1 MIRVPGS
8 APGSAPG
15 RSRRAPVP
23 LQGAPD
29 GMERRS
35 RSGSALERTWTR
47 PVGRAPGTRT
57 GSLAHLDGLAGRA
70 RGCRNRPR
78 VPGARPTGRDRVR
91 SRLLEPGAAGERSRS
106 APGRSRSAPGRSRTL
121 PSRSRPGAPLP
132 SGNATGTRRSRTA
145 PGALPERSRRR
156 DRTPALG
163 SAAPYRRDRHLELRP
178 GDRESAPGRREPTGS
193 RGRERGL
200 SGRASCSECSSA
212 GWPRR
217 SRHKF
222 VYTWITPA
230 APPAARRARR
240 GGGSPA
246 SARSG
251 GGRRRSQPPACGR
264 AAG

>member
-1 MIRVPGS
+1 MIRVPLRS
-8 APGSAPG
+8 RVRSRTPG
-15 RSRRAPVP
+15 RSSRAPVP

-47 PVGRAPGTRT
+47 PVGPAPGTRT
-57 GSLAHLDGLAGRA
+57 RSLAHLDGLAGRA

-91 SRLLEPGAAGERSRS
+91 SRLREPGAAGARSRS

-145 PGALPERSRRR
+145 PVALPERSRRR

-178 GDRESAPGRREPTGS
+178 GDREGAPGRREPTGS

-200 SGRASCSECSSA
+200 SGRA
-212 GWPRR
+212 
-217 SRHKF
+217 
-222 VYTWITPA
+222 A
-230 APPAARRARR
+230 AETRELAAARRVQTGSAEPWRK
-240 GGGSPA
+240 GGQ
-246 SARSG
+246 RF
-251 GGRRRSQPPACGR
+251 
-264 AAG
+264 

>member
-1 MIRVPGS
+1 MRPSLWWPRCRAPRCGARSEGASTHDGKRETRLGQMIRVPGS

-15 RSRRAPVP
+15 RSSRAPVP

-121 PSRSRPGAPLP
+121 PSRSRPGTPGARLEIGAPGP
-132 SGNATGTRRSRTA
+132 FQSRSRSA
-145 PGALPERSRRR
+145 PGAGTGLQLSGAPLHTVGTATWSFDRETGRALP
-156 DRTPALG
+156 DDG
-163 SAAPYRRDRHLELRP
+163 SRP
-178 GDRESAPGRREPTGS
+178 GA
-193 RGRERGL
+193 
-200 SGRASCSECSSA
+200 
-212 GWPRR
+212 
-217 SRHKF
+217 
-222 VYTWITPA
+222 
-230 APPAARRARR
+230 
-240 GGGSPA
+240 
-246 SARSG
+246 
-251 GGRRRSQPPACGR
+251 
-264 AAG
+264 AAGSGDYLAELLAKDPQLLL

>member
-15 RSRRAPVP
+15 RSSRAPVP

-70 RGCRNRPR
+70 RCRNRPR

-106 APGRSRSAPGRSRTL
+106 APGRSRTL

-145 PGALPERSRRR
+145 PVALPKRSRRR

-193 RGRERGL
+193 RRRERGL
-200 SGRASCSECSSA
+200 SGRVVLA
-212 GWPRR
+212 
-217 SRHKF
+217 
-222 VYTWITPA
+222 
-230 APPAARRARR
+230 
-240 GGGSPA
+240 
-246 SARSG
+246 
-251 GGRRRSQPPACGR
+251 
-264 AAG
+264 